1 MFQSSSRGK
10 GKRPPTS
17 MAKALQ
23 WATTLLRN
31 PRGASLF
38 KFPCTKF
45 LHMEMSGDVVL
56 LPQILLISYNV
67 TKSQRMILL
76 QSFPLLVLDMRILLL
91 RSCANFGIAVSL
103 QFHCPFFFFLFL
115 HVDLAANFGDR
126 FRAEPLPGKGRER
139 GCFPISS
146 KWMKKEME
154 NLLLRNVNRSAPNLR
169 KFESAFL
176 LLLQLGSLQI

>member
-1 MFQSSSRGK
+1 
-10 GKRPPTS
+10 
-17 MAKALQ
+17 
-23 WATTLLRN
+23 
-31 PRGASLF
+31 
-38 KFPCTKF
+38 
-45 LHMEMSGDVVL
+45 MSGDVVL

-67 TKSQRMILL
+67 TKSQRMILV
-76 QSFPLLVLDMRILLL
+76 QSFPLLVLDMRCLLL
-91 RSCANFGIAVSL
+91 RSTANFGIAVSL

-115 HVDLAANFGDR
+115 HIDLAANFGDR

-169 KFESAFL
+169 KFETSEGPLTARGVAGLDSGNRLTNGQAGQASGQTDSASSCIITGFFFV
-176 LLLQLGSLQI
+176 